1 LLNYGT
7 EDQKNHY
14 LPRLADG
21 REIPCFALTGP
32 RAGSDATALPDTG
45 VVCKQ
50 IVDGKEVVGIKMNF
64 SKRYITLAPV
74 ATVVGLA
81 FRMFD
86 PEKLL
91 GDVEDIGITVALLP
105 RDTKGMDIGNRHKPI
120 GSPFLTGPIFGTD
133 VFIPLDYIIGGPDM
147 RGKGWK
153 MLVECL
159 SVGRCITLPSSGA
172 GGGKY
177 AVANMGAY
185 ARIRRQFNVPVAK
198 LEGVQEALART
209 AGNAYVAA
217 AAARITALAVDEGEI
232 PSVPSAILK
241 YHLTEIARELAIDN
255 MDVHGGRA
263 VMTGPNNY
271 AATGYSSVP
280 VAITV
285 EGANILTRSMII
297 FGQGAIRCHPYVLT
311 EMQAAEENNLAK
323 FDDALFSHFGFI
335 FSNMSNSLLLS
346 LSNGLLS
353 SAPVSGPTAKYY
365 KKVNRYS
372 ASFALM
378 VDMAMFTLGGQLKF
392 REITSARLGD
402 LVSKMYLVT
411 MVLKHWE
418 DQGRQE
424 EDLPLVEYACNK
436 LFNEYEDALDK
447 LLQNFPVRPLAWF
460 LRAVTLPFG
469 RTQNV
474 PSDKLV
480 SKLADLIT
488 SENGTRERLTAGI
501 YRGDNGKNAVAKYD
515 SLLKRVDR
523 ADPLYK
529 AVQIAV
535 KSGKFNA
542 DELTIEGRIN
552 EAAKMDLLSADD
564 AAFMVEFE
572 KDVLEMISVD
582 HFEPDHFGPMSE
594 LQDK

>member
-1 LLNYGT
+1 
-7 EDQKNHY
+7 
-14 LPRLADG
+14 
-21 REIPCFALTGP
+21 
-32 RAGSDATALPDTG
+32 
-45 VVCKQ
+45 
-50 IVDGKEVVGIKMNF
+50 
-64 SKRYITLAPV
+64 
-74 ATVVGLA
+74 
-81 FRMFD
+81 
-86 PEKLL
+86 
-91 GDVEDIGITVALLP
+91 
-105 RDTKGMDIGNRHKPI
+105 
-120 GSPFLTGPIFGTD
+120 
-133 VFIPLDYIIGGPDM
+133 
-147 RGKGWK
+147 
-153 MLVECL
+153 
-159 SVGRCITLPSSGA
+159 
-172 GGGKY
+172 
-177 AVANMGAY
+177 
-185 ARIRRQFNVPVAK
+185 
-198 LEGVQEALART
+198 
-209 AGNAYVAA
+209 
-217 AAARITALAVDEGEI
+217 
-232 PSVPSAILK
+232 
-241 YHLTEIARELAIDN
+241 
-255 MDVHGGRA
+255 
-263 VMTGPNNY
+263 MTGPNNY